1 MRVWPVP
8 EPVAGHAPRYLAG
21 RYRSAGEM
29 LVRFGPAPLTTTLTL
44 TEAMAMSSGEDK
56 STSKVKVCV
65 VCGTPLIEPG
75 GCAGTGMCGPCC
87 TGDASTA
94 GEY

>member
-1 MRVWPVP
+1 MTPIEP
-8 EPVAGHAPRYLAG
+8 EKDREIVEYLPAAKV
-21 RYRSAGEM
+21 RSC
-29 LVRFGPAPLTTTLTL
+29 L
-44 TEAMAMSSGEDK
+44 
-56 STSKVKVCV
+56 
-65 VCGTPLIEPG
+65 VCGMPLIEPG